1 MEDFIYTTYEL
12 AWIITYYRMDS
23 VCSAEFL
30 QNVFR
35 HDNAYIE
42 NEYRNDLKSFM
53 LAVLNN
59 VTYISNQEQFDLEAD
74 DINRDM
80 EEFGLVNEVQN
91 DDRAFRITN
100 MVFKELRLKILYIN
114 KTGYTRLKMRTLLS
128 RLGYKRR
135 SPQIVSYIYDCLL
148 FYHIQANLRD
158 NETFDLESVDIDRQ
172 ITFRVV

>member
-23 VCSAEFL
+23 AQSAEFL

-80 EEFGLVNEVQN
+80 EEFGLANEVQN

-114 KTGYTRLKMRTLLS
+114 SIKL
-128 RLGYKRR
+128 
-135 SPQIVSYIYDCLL
+135 
-148 FYHIQANLRD
+148 
-158 NETFDLESVDIDRQ
+158 
-172 ITFRVV
+172 